1 MHETRNRL
9 RLVISSGGLLQ
20 SATSQSGMNNNLSNN
35 NMKRIYL
42 PPVAE
47 KLEPV
52 ERLGL
57 LTSFSYEGYVEDFT
71 DIEELTSTLEESE
84 AE

>member
-1 MHETRNRL
+1 
-9 RLVISSGGLLQ
+9 
-20 SATSQSGMNNNLSNN
+20 
-35 NMKRIYL
+35 MKRIYL